1 MSLRRQ
7 IHSAFD
13 EVGPPTFGL
22 PERVVQTVLAE
33 GPSRQRRERM
43 MLRLRVPLSM
53 VAVFVAIALVVG
65 VLIGGRLMQDWNS
78 FRKPAPAGGG
88 QSQLVQLESRPLVL
102 PTPAS
107 LLDCR
112 SGPFSGAGSYG
123 KGPVFGDGGGTS
135 TTSWGV
141 YFHNLAYADTNI
153 NGPILVR
160 ANDLFTHEPVVFV
173 GQYAAGPVV
182 GHDTVDGVAVEQR
195 TELVFDTG
203 QASKSPSPQT
213 STNKTFAWPFVAG
226 VPNSW
231 SGSTAW
237 QIDGVGF
244 SEVFVVC

>member
-1 MSLRRQ
+1 MSLRKQ

-13 EVGPPTFGL
+13 EVAAPTFGV

-43 MLRLRVPLSM
+43 MLRLKVPLSM

-78 FRKPAPAGGG
+78 FRNSAPAGGG
-88 QSQLVQLESRPLVL
+88 QSQLAQLESRPLVL

-107 LLDCR
+107 FAGCN
-112 SGPFSGAGSYG
+112 SGPFNSVGSYA
-123 KGPVFGDGGGTS
+123 KGPVYGIGGGTS
-135 TTSWGV
+135 TTSWGF
-141 YFHNLAYADTNI
+141 YYHNIAYAETDIT
-153 NGPILVR
+153 GPILVR
-160 ANDLFTHEPVVFV
+160 AIDLFTHEPVVFV

-182 GHDTVDGVAVEQR
+182 GHDTVDGVALYQH

-203 QASKSPSPQT
+203 QSSKSPSPH
-213 STNKTFAWPFVAG
+213 KFAWPFLAG
-226 VPNSW
+226 VPKTW
-231 SGSTAW
+231 SGSTGW